1 MLFSGMLNELWIY
14 TNAILLL
21 CKLRFFVFSLLV
33 RVTEKDEKHVLRQF
47 SYILLYNPLIDNQ

>member
-1 MLFSGMLNELWIY
+1 MNFGSMC